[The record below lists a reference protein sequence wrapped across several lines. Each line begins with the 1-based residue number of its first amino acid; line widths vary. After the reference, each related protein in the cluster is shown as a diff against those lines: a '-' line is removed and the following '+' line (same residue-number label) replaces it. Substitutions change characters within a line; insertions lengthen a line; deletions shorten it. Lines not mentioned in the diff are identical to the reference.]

1 MKSRESRLSLT
12 LEYIRDYQR
21 MRGITPSY
29 REIMKSCGQKSLS
42 TVSSDVNALAS
53 SGKLGLDGEESWRKI
68 SVPSNLR
75 REKTKM
81 VPVVGECPCGEPIM
95 AVENIEFSVSLPES
109 IFGSGEMFILKAVGS
124 SMIECGI
131 YDGDL
136 MVVLS
141 DAAAKEGDIVVAMVN
156 DEDATTK
163 LLRQKE
169 GKYYLSPAN
178 SALGDD
184 GKRIYSD
191 IFPEKLT
198 ILGVVSKVI
207 HTPSRGHFA

>member
-12 LEYIRDYQR
+12 LEYIRDYQK

-95 AVENIEFSVSLPES
+95 AVPES
-109 IFGSGEMFILKAVGS
+109 IYGSGEMFILKAVGS

>member
-1 MKSRESRLSLT
+1 
-12 LEYIRDYQR
+12 
-21 MRGITPSY
+21 
-29 REIMKSCGQKSLS
+29 
-42 TVSSDVNALAS
+42 
-53 SGKLGLDGEESWRKI
+53 
-68 SVPSNLR
+68 
-75 REKTKM
+75 
-81 VPVVGECPCGEPIM
+81 M

-136 MVVLS
+136 MVVSS
-141 DAAAKEGDIVVAMVN
+141 DAVARVGDIVVAMVN

-178 SALGDD
+178 SELSAD
-184 GKRIYSD
+184 GKRIYND

-198 ILGVVSKVI
+198 ILGVVNKVI
-207 HTPSRGHFA
+207 HTPARGHLA

>member
-12 LEYIRDYQR
+12 LDYIREYQ
-21 MRGITPSY
+21 MERGITPSY

-42 TVSSDVNALAS
+42 TVNSDVSALVS
-53 SGKLGLDGEESWRKI
+53 SGRLDLSGEESWRKI

-75 REKTKM
+75 REKTRM
-81 VPVVGECPCGEPIM
+81 VPVVGKCPCGEPIM

-136 MVVLS
+136 MIVSS
-141 DAAAKEGDIVVAMVN
+141 DAVARPGDIVVAMVN

-178 SALGDD
+178 SELSAD
-184 GKRIYSD
+184 GKRIYND

-198 ILGVVSKVI
+198 ILGVVNKVI
-207 HTPSRGHFA
+207 HTPARGHFA